1 MSILEFDKVSYQYPS
16 EDFDIIDALSFRVEP
31 GSFHCIL
38 GVSGC
43 GKSTIFRLINGLLP
57 AKAGEIRVG
66 GAPIAGRKRYCGY
79 MPQKDL
85 LFPWRTVGENVVLP
99 LEIAGG
105 LSKAQR
111 RQKVEEALF
120 TASVGGGAVKA
131 VCSGKKELTEL
142 HISPDVLSPEDAEAV
157 QDMVLSAVNEALRQA
172 DDAMTKTM
180 DGIGGGLNLG
190 AFGL

>member
-1 MSILEFDKVSYQYPS
+1 MAKGGFPRGMGGGGMMRQQAQMQQKILKMQ
-16 EDFDIIDALSFRVEP
+16 
-31 GSFHCIL
+31 
-38 GVSGC
+38 
-43 GKSTIFRLINGLLP
+43 K
-57 AKAGEIRVG
+57 EIE
-66 GAPIAGRKRYCGY
+66 A
-79 MPQKDL
+79 
-85 LFPWRTVGENVVLP
+85 
-99 LEIAGG
+99 
-105 LSKAQR
+105 AQ
-111 RQKVEEALF
+111 QKVEEALF

-142 HISPDVLSPEDAEAV
+142 HISPAVLPPEDAEAV